1 MVTVPFVTDP
11 KLALAGNPPFRY
23 DKIDISRESTRHC
36 TMTSPTE
43 SDPDTRSP
51 GTIKL
56 TPHSY
61 LVLGMVRLG
70 ISSGYAIKK
79 AADGSTQNFWPISL
93 AQVYPELARLEGA
106 DLLVRHDDP
115 QGRRNRSAY
124 AITDKGEEALCA
136 WLCSPTMVRPQMR
149 DEALLR
155 VFFADALEGEDQ
167 LKLIRMVRERNHN
180 LADEL
185 RGEIIPR
192 AEAFESLGIHYLA
205 VSARFLGDFM
215 TYAERWLAQLEAQLE
230 AEQEVEVT
238 GPDHSEQSG

>member
-1 MVTVPFVTDP
+1 
-11 KLALAGNPPFRY
+11 
-23 DKIDISRESTRHC
+23 
-36 TMTSPTE
+36 MTSPTE
-43 SDPDTRSP
+43 SDPGTRSP
-51 GTIKL
+51 APIKL

-61 LVLGMVRLG
+61 LILGMVRLG

-106 DLLVRHDDP
+106 GLLVRHDNP
-115 QGRRNRSAY
+115 QGGRRRSAY
-124 AITDKGEEALCA
+124 AITDEGETALRA
-136 WLCSPTMVRPQMR
+136 WLRSPTMVRPQMR

-167 LKLIRMVRERNHN
+167 LKLIRMVRERNHS
-180 LADEL
+180 LVDEL

-192 AEAFESLGIHYLA
+192 AEAFESQGIRYLA

-215 TYAERWLAQLEAQLE
+215 AFAEGWLERLEAKLE

-238 GPDHSEQSG
+238 GTDRSERSG

>member
-1 MVTVPFVTDP
+1 
-11 KLALAGNPPFRY
+11 
-23 DKIDISRESTRHC
+23 
-36 TMTSPTE
+36 MTSPTE
-43 SDPDTRSP
+43 SDPGTRSP
-51 GTIKL
+51 APIKL

-61 LVLGMVRLG
+61 LILGMVRLG

-115 QGRRNRSAY
+115 QGGRNRSAY
-124 AITDKGEEALCA
+124 AITAKGEESLRA

-180 LADEL
+180 QADEL
-185 RGEIIPR
+185 RSEIIPR
-192 AEAFESLGIHYLA
+192 AEAFEPLGIHYLA
-205 VSARFLGDFM
+205 VSARFLGNFM
-215 TYAERWLAQLEAQLE
+215 TFAESWLAQLEAQLE
-230 AEQEVEVT
+230 AEQEAPAIGTSQPET
-238 GPDHSEQSG
+238 I